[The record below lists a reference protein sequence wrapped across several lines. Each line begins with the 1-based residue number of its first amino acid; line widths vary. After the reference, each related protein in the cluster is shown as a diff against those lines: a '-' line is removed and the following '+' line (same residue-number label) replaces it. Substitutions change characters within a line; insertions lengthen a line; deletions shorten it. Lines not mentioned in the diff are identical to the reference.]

1 MAWDATYFGRRSAE
15 FLRQALMEPRPITIY
30 QDEAEITAK
39 VVLRGAARGILIGG
53 SLCMIARAI
62 GWACPNLAD
71 AILFLEAVDTPIGAI
86 DATLTQLRRA
96 GYTNGLKGVAVGQF
110 IRSAERKPG
119 IWSVIDVLV
128 RSLLGMGRTSAGRI
142 AGWARS
148 ESAYDSSW
156 NDGNSRYGSPHSDH
170 RARYLLSV
178 NMEIRIA
185 GAKYA
190 GE

>member
-39 VVLRGAARGILIGG
+39 VVPPGAARGILIGG
-53 SLCMIARAI
+53 NLCMIARAI

-110 IRSAERKPG
+110 ICSAERKPG
-119 IWSVIDVLV
+119 IWTVIDVLYDHFSAWGV
-128 RSLLGMGRTSAGRI
+128 PVLGGLPVGHGPNPPTIPLGTMATLDTAARTLTIEPGI
-142 AGWARS
+142 C
-148 ESAYDSSW
+148 
-156 NDGNSRYGSPHSDH
+156 
-170 RARYLLSV
+170 
-178 NMEIRIA
+178 
-185 GAKYA
+185 
-190 GE
+190 